1 MNKQLKTNIITIT
14 IITTIVITI
23 FTIGYTIGKKQATE
37 EIWENNR
44 RTETVVVKG
53 DDTLWDIAQEY
64 KPKEIYILEYI
75 EEIKKL
81 NNIDSD
87 IHGGDTILVY
97 VY

>member
-1 MNKQLKTNIITIT
+1 MKKFKTNIIAIT
-14 IITTIVITI
+14 IITTIIITI
-23 FTIGYTIGKKQATE
+23 FTIGYIIGKNKATN

-44 RTETVVVKG
+44 HTETVVVKSG
-53 DDTLWDIAQEY
+53 DTLWGIAEEY

>member
-53 DDTLWDIAQEY
+53 DDTLWDIAEEHC
-64 KPKEIYILEYI
+64 PDNVYILEYI
-75 EEIKKL
+75 EEIKTL
-81 NNIDSD
+81 NNIDGN
-87 IHGGDTILVY
+87 IYAGDKILVY
-97 VY
+97 IY